1 MAGEHLNPSPSPS
14 LYSITMSFFSPG
26 EEPALRQVP
35 SSPEEAAGKGT
46 GQAKLFFACLGLGVR
61 NGWWLVDGRTPSCLH
76 WGHALVTI
84 GLQGLA
90 GWGHLRGGGARGC
103 SGGAGRGQTRCSLRL
118 LQEEK
123 PPGPLVFSGHE
134 IKTALILNKI
144 RRKKNELSGS
154 KSPFFTTSLQL

>member
-1 MAGEHLNPSPSPS
+1 
-14 LYSITMSFFSPG
+14 MSFFSPG

-90 GWGHLRGGGARGC
+90 GWGHLRGGGR
-103 SGGAGRGQTRCSLRL
+103 GGAVEGQGEGR
-118 LQEEK
+118 
-123 PPGPLVFSGHE
+123 PGAHSDFS
-134 IKTALILNKI
+134 
-144 RRKKNELSGS
+144 RRR
-154 KSPFFTTSLQL
+154 SPQGPWCFQVMK